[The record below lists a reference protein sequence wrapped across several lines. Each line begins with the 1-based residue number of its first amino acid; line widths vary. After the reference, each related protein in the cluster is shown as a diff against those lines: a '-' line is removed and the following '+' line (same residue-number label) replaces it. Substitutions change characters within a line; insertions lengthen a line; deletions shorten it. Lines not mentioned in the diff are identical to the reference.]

1 MNIMNTIIAKISFQ
15 EFIGFL
21 SKDIM
26 ERIKPTKEISANI
39 IEISPLSK
47 IVNPLRIAWIRRI
60 TIGTKTR
67 IKERFSKDLDIIL
80 VYFSCL

>member
-39 IEISPLSK
+39 IEVSSLLN

-60 TIGTKTR
+60 TIGNNTR
-67 IKERFSKDLDIIL
+67 IKERFSKDLDIIIVL
-80 VYFSCL
+80 FSYL